1 MKWKIYTPAVRD
13 RRLLIMQDTQ
23 GRLRGWWLDGNQVI
37 NDAYVKDGS
46 WGWLVEQASRD
57 ITKEVMDFRKFI
69 SLGERGNKPK
79 NKRKV
84 V

>member
-46 WGWLVEQASRD
+46 WG
-57 ITKEVMDFRKFI
+57 
-69 SLGERGNKPK
+69 
-79 NKRKV
+79 
-84 V
+84 